1 MAFEAKDYS
10 ISDILNKSVFDIP
23 RNQRRY
29 VWKKEHWRD
38 LYEDIVFSIA
48 ENKPHFVGSI
58 VLEGGRKKDGLSYY
72 TIGLHRPGKQKVQF

>member
-1 MAFEAKDYS
+1 MAFEAKDYA

-29 VWKKEHWRD
+29 VWKKVHWQD

-48 ENKPHFVGSI
+48 ESKPHFVGSI
-58 VLEGGRKKDGLSYY
+58 VLEGGGKKMVFHIIPSLMGSKDL
-72 TIGLHRPGKQKVQF
+72 PQ